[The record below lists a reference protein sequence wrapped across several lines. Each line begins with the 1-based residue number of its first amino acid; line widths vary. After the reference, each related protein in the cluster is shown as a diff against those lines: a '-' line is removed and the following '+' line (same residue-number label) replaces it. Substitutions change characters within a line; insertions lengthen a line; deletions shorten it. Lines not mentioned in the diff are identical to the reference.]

1 MKLDGK
7 GRASVKLD
15 FSSRKVKSV
24 TITLANASTRFSCF
38 RQTSWSCSG
47 NPKDDGAGFTLK
59 AVARK

>member
-7 GRASVKLD
+7 GRASLKVD
-15 FSSRKVKSV
+15 FTSRRVTKV
-24 TITLANASTRFSCF
+24 TITLVNASTRFRCF

-47 NPKDDGAGFTLK
+47 NPKDDGAGFTLR

>member
-1 MKLDGK
+1 M
-7 GRASVKLD
+7 D
-15 FSSRKVKSV
+15 FSSRKVTKV
-24 TITLANASTRFSCF
+24 TITLVNASTRFRCF